1 VSGRASILVIT
12 RILKNFKNCYY
23 YTLIRRLGGI
33 PLIRQPCSDC
43 SKTPR
48 LKKKKKKKKK
58 IASSLMSF
66 DFSGWLTSI
75 GLSQYAGTL
84 SANGYDDYE
93 VISALDET
101 DRDVFPDIVPGHWKK
116 LMIKVQQLKK
126 DGGFQQPQAAWV
138 AVLSPPPPPKKK
150 KTYA

>member
-1 VSGRASILVIT
+1 
-12 RILKNFKNCYY
+12 
-23 YTLIRRLGGI
+23 
-33 PLIRQPCSDC
+33 
-43 SKTPR
+43 
-48 LKKKKKKKKK
+48 
-58 IASSLMSF
+58 MSF

-138 AVLSPPPPPKKK
+138 APPQKKICIMYFLIR
-150 KTYA
+150 TGVPSSIFRGCFSVSFLFFFFLFFFFFRARWCMFV